1 MNAAIDGDGPRTRP
15 LDATRAR
22 GRYLKKRSGFKAGRL
37 YQLRSGEFMPYPEM
51 MIYGMREELARLG
64 IEETKTTEAV
74 KEAVKNTDG
83 TLMVVVNSV
92 CGCAA
97 GGVRPGIAMALE
109 QSPVKPDRSIT
120 VFAGADI
127 DATETA
133 REYFSGY
140 APSSPSIGFLKNGK
154 LVQMFERRD
163 LEGRPPF
170 VIAETLAQA
179 FSAHCGKAESA
190 NS

>member
-1 MNAAIDGDGPRTRP
+1 
-15 LDATRAR
+15 
-22 GRYLKKRSGFKAGRL
+22 
-37 YQLRSGEFMPYPEM
+37 MPYPEM
-51 MIYGMREELARLG
+51 MIQGMRAELAQLG

-74 KEAVKNTDG
+74 DEAVKNTDG

-109 QSPVKPDRSIT
+109 NAQNKPARLIT

-133 REYFSGY
+133 REYFTGHM
-140 APSSPSIGFLKNGK
+140 PSSPSIGLLKDGK
-154 LVQMFERRD
+154 LVQLFERRD
-163 LEGRPPF
+163 LEGRPPA
-170 VIAETLAQA
+170 VIAQA
-179 FSAHCGKAESA
+179 LTDAFNTHCSKSEAA
-190 NS
+190 NN